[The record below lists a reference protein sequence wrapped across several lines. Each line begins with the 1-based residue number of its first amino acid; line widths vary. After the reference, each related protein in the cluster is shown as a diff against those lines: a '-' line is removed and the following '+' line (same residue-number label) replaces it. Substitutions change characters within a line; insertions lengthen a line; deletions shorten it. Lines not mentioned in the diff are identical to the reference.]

1 MVLDPAEVA
10 RRLLQVSPVAVLVAD
25 RRGQVVAVSEAG
37 RRLLGLAAEG
47 PIGKLHVLD
56 LFERRDAIR
65 RVVDRAR
72 RGGPGWVDP
81 VDATIRTVRGEAVPV
96 RVHPALLKDARGAV
110 VGTLGAFVD
119 RRESLDL
126 DRRLAQL
133 GLELEE
139 ARGRLLAAATVE
151 DAYHELAQPLTV
163 ALGQTEM
170 AMMDDDMPPAVMER
184 LERVR
189 VQLERM
195 RRIVFSRTGRGGA
208 ERGG

>member
-25 RRGQVVAVSEAG
+25 RRGQVVAASDAG

-65 RVVDRAR
+65 RVADRAR
-72 RGGPGWVDP
+72 RGGPGWADP
-81 VDATIRTVRGEAVPV
+81 VDATIRTIRGEAVPV
-96 RVHPALLKDARGAV
+96 RVHPALLKDARGGV

-119 RRESLDL
+119 RREVLDL
-126 DRRLAQL
+126 DRRVEQL
-133 GLELEE
+133 GLELEA
-139 ARGRLLAAATVE
+139 ARARLLAAATVE

-170 AMMDDDMPPAVMER
+170 AMMADDMPPPVMER

-195 RRIVFSRTGRGGA
+195 RRIVFSRPGRGGA